1 MADRGLL
8 FWGQGAPGF
17 EHRLLFLC
25 QFDHAALGEEL
36 GQRDAEALADHLQCR
51 HRGCR
56 ISVEDVGNCGLGQ
69 AGFDG
74 KAVFAPVQF
83 PNESQGQVP

>member
-1 MADRGLL
+1 MADGVLL
-8 FWGQGAPGF
+8 FGGEGAPCF
-17 EHRLLFLC
+17 EHRLLLLC

-36 GQRDAEALADHLQCR
+36 GQCDTEALADHFQCR

-56 ISVEDVGNCGLGQ
+56 IAVEDVGNCGLGQ

-74 KAVFAPVQF
+74 KAVFAPV
-83 PNESQGQVP
+83 